1 MYWLQTFT
9 GKKIDLIN
17 PTSKMVDIEDIAHSL
32 SMICRF
38 NGHCRDFYSVA
49 EHSVLVESIGTP
61 VLLQFCL
68 DPPTLAHQ
76 RLSLLLHDAAE
87 AYIGDITTPL
97 KRGLDS
103 VGCDVGFVVPEGQVS
118 KIEALELRWLLAI
131 GEAFGLGDW
140 LARPPV
146 IVRQADAKMF
156 AIEVP
161 QLFHP
166 VQSSWWENR
175 ERPRSGEV
183 SIQCWPPAEAR
194 RQFINRFRELYEIL
208 QSGPG
213 WTEIEAGR
221 P

>member
-1 MYWLQTFT
+1 MIDVKRNVKERIQYMQLARPESRIMRYRKHYLYD
-9 GKKIDLIN
+9 KKAECE
-17 PTSKMVDIEDIAHSL
+17 SK
-32 SMICRF
+32 CR
-38 NGHCRDFYSVA
+38 
-49 EHSVLVESIGTP
+49 
-61 VLLQFCL
+61 
-68 DPPTLAHQ
+68 
-76 RLSLLLHDAAE
+76 LLHDAAE

-194 RQFINRFRELYEIL
+194 RQFINRFRVLYEIL